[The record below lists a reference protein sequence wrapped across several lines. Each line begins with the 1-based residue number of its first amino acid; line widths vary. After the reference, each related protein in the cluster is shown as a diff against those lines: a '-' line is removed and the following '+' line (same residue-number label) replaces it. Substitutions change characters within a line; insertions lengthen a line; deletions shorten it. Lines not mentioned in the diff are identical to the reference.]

1 MVFRASIVS
10 RISVCGVKELKTRLV
25 FSEVG
30 DTPQAWW
37 VLRKHLLSTG
47 PLLRMSTATLIAVSA
62 IIGYLKFAFPG
73 IVLPNLWS
81 VVFLLPAVIGFTVL
95 QMGIL
100 SLFRYRVLVTPKKI
114 VISHGQSATIIKP
127 ESLNCVTL
135 TVHDFGKNRIRFNYG
150 LKSKNR
156 LVTVGLSDD
165 RDLFKLAELLPIEMV
180 IKDARRNPKR

>member
-1 MVFRASIVS
+1 
-10 RISVCGVKELKTRLV
+10 
-25 FSEVG
+25 
-30 DTPQAWW
+30 
-37 VLRKHLLSTG
+37 
-47 PLLRMSTATLIAVSA
+47 
-62 IIGYLKFAFPG
+62 
-73 IVLPNLWS
+73 
-81 VVFLLPAVIGFTVL
+81 
-95 QMGIL
+95 MGIL

>member
-1 MVFRASIVS
+1 MASKNS
-10 RISVCGVKELKTRLV
+10 KLV
-25 FSEVG
+25 WYSPKWA
-30 DTPQAWW
+30 THPKQWW

-47 PLLRMSTATLIAVSA
+47 PLLRMSAATLIAVSA

-127 ESLNCVTL
+127 ESLNYVTL

-165 RDLFKLAELLPIEMV
+165 CDLFKFGRTTAN
-180 IKDARRNPKR
+180 RNGNKRCTTQPQAITK